1 MEVYSAQKL
10 KNTRVPHPVPN
21 LSRLGRHALT
31 YFATTG
37 ILLLL
42 LAGIL
47 LWLLIDKYNDTRKL
61 DIHHVVATFLALALG
76 HTLLITGVVAY
87 LASRKGYPD
96 HPLPDLP
103 KATTVALI
111 PAYNEEKT
119 IANVVKEA
127 KKFVD
132 LVIVVD
138 DGSRDATATV
148 AEEAGAVVVRH
159 PRNMGYGAAVKTL
172 MRAALAADAQYA
184 VLLDAD
190 GQHDPTDI
198 PKFLLKLKE
207 GADVVMGNRFKTS
220 KIPTYRK
227 IGIYTIR
234 TTLQLLG
241 IRTTDPENGY
251 RAFNRKAL
259 ETLVKELEETWM
271 GISSQTVYIAT
282 RRKLRIDEI
291 PTTVRYEG
299 ETSTESP
306 ISHGLS
312 VIWTIIWT
320 WLTEKPRRT
329 LALGIAAL
337 AASAAL
343 LTYVTLLF
351 NATRYI
357 RLTYTTLAIL
367 LEIAATVA
375 IAIAV
380 ASAVRK

>member
-1 MEVYSAQKL
+1 M
-10 KNTRVPHPVPN
+10 RVPHLVPD

-31 YFATTG
+31 YFATAG

-61 DIHHVVATFLALALG
+61 DIHQVVATFLALALG

-87 LASRKGYPD
+87 VASRKGYSDP
-96 HPLPDLP
+96 PLPDLP

-119 IANVVKEA
+119 IASVVKET

-138 DGSRDATATV
+138 DGSRDATAKV

-172 MRAALAADAQYA
+172 MRAALAADAKHA

-198 PKFLLKLKE
+198 PKFLQKLKE
-207 GADVVMGNRFKTS
+207 GADVVIGNRFKTS

-241 IRTTDPENGY
+241 IRITDPENGY

-329 LALGIAAL
+329 LAMGVAAL
-337 AASAAL
+337 ATSAAL

>member
-1 MEVYSAQKL
+1 M
-10 KNTRVPHPVPN
+10 RVPHLVPD

-31 YFATTG
+31 YFATAG

-47 LWLLIDKYNDTRKL
+47 LWLLIGKYNDTRKL
-61 DIHHVVATFLALALG
+61 DMHQVVATFLALALG

-87 LASRKGYPD
+87 VASRKGYSDP
-96 HPLPDLP
+96 PLPDLP

-119 IANVVKEA
+119 IANVVKET

-138 DGSRDATATV
+138 DGSRDATAKV

-159 PRNMGYGAAVKTL
+159 LRNMGYGAAVKTL
-172 MRAALAADAQYA
+172 MRAALAADAKYA

-198 PKFLLKLKE
+198 PKFLQKLKE
-207 GADVVMGNRFKTS
+207 GADVVIGNRFKTS

-234 TTLQLLG
+234 TILRLLG

-282 RRKLRIDEI
+282 RRKFCIDEI

-329 LALGIAAL
+329 LAMGVAAL
-337 AASAAL
+337 ATSAAL

-367 LEIAATVA
+367 IEIAATVA

>member
-1 MEVYSAQKL
+1 
-10 KNTRVPHPVPN
+10 VPN

-31 YFATTG
+31 YFATAG

-87 LASRKGYPD
+87 LASRKGYTDP
-96 HPLPDLP
+96 PLPDLP

-119 IANVVKEA
+119 ITNVVKEA

-138 DGSRDATATV
+138 DGSRDATAKV

-172 MRAALAADAQYA
+172 MRVALAADAKYA

-190 GQHDPTDI
+190 GQHDPADI
-198 PKFLLKLKE
+198 PKFLEKLKE
-207 GADVVMGNRFKTS
+207 GADVVIGNRFKTS
-220 KIPTYRK
+220 KVPTYRK
-227 IGIYTIR
+227 VGIQIIKLVLRLFGVKIG
-234 TTLQLLG
+234 
-241 IRTTDPENGY
+241 DPENGF
-251 RAFNRKAL
+251 RAFNRRAL
-259 ETLVKELEETWM
+259 EVLVKELEETWM
-271 GISSQTVYIAT
+271 GISSQTVYIAS
-282 RRKLRIDEI
+282 RRKLRIEEV
-291 PTTVRYEG
+291 PTTVRYKEA
-299 ETSTESP
+299 TSSESP
-306 ISHGLS
+306 VAHGLS
-312 VIWTIIWT
+312 VLWTIIWT
-320 WLTEKPRRT
+320 WLTEKSRRT

-337 AASAAL
+337 AASATL
-343 LTYVTLLF
+343 FTYVILLF

-357 RLTYTTLAIL
+357 RLTYTTSAIL
-367 LEIAATVA
+367 LEIIAT
-375 IAIAV
+375 ILIAV
-380 ASAVRK
+380 AVASVVKK

>member
-1 MEVYSAQKL
+1 
-10 KNTRVPHPVPN
+10 VPN

-198 PKFLLKLKE
+198 PKFLQALKS
-207 GADVVMGNRFKTS
+207 GADQTASRIQRRRLGYKA
-220 KIPTYRK
+220 
-227 IGIYTIR
+227 
-234 TTLQLLG
+234 LALLHR
-241 IRTTDPENGY
+241 ILIAKLSDPFNGY
-251 RAFNRKAL
+251 RAFSRKAL
-259 ETLVKELEETWM
+259 ETPEQDFDPSYGVETEINYQLRKTKTAE
-271 GISSQTVYIAT
+271 IS
-282 RRKLRIDEI
+282 
-291 PTTVRYEG
+291 TTVKYHEASSKANPLLQGLNLLWSIVWTALTKRPALTLTLG
-299 ETSTESP
+299 ATSLATS
-306 ISHGLS
+306 ITLF
-312 VIWTIIWT
+312 IYALTI
-320 WLTEKPRRT
+320 
-329 LALGIAAL
+329 
-337 AASAAL
+337 
-343 LTYVTLLF
+343 F

-367 LEIAATVA
+367 LEIVATLLIA
-375 IAIAV
+375 IAIT
-380 ASAVRK
+380 SATTRK

>member
-1 MEVYSAQKL
+1 
-10 KNTRVPHPVPN
+10 VPN

-61 DIHHVVATFLALALG
+61 DIPHAAATFLALALG

-87 LASRKGYPD
+87 VASRRSYSDP
-96 HPLPDLP
+96 PLPDLP
-103 KATTVALI
+103 KAATVALI

-119 IANVVKEA
+119 VANVVKEA

-138 DGSRDATATV
+138 DGSRDNTAK
-148 AEEAGAVVVRH
+148 AAREAGAVVVRH

-172 MRAALAADAQYA
+172 MRAALAAGAQYA

-198 PKFLLKLKE
+198 SKFLEKLKE
-207 GADVVMGNRFKTS
+207 GADLVIGNRFKTS
-220 KIPTYRK
+220 KTPTYRK
-227 IGIYTIR
+227 IGIYVIR
-234 TTLQLLG
+234 TALRLFG
-241 IRTTDPENGY
+241 IRITDPENGY
-251 RAFNRKAL
+251 RAFNRTAL

-271 GISSQTVYIAT
+271 GISSQTVYVAT
-282 RRKLRIDEI
+282 RRKLRIEEV
-291 PTTVRYEG
+291 PTMVRYEG

-306 ISHGLS
+306 VAHGLS
-312 VIWTIIWT
+312 VLWTIIWT
-320 WLTEKPRRT
+320 WLAEKPRRT
-329 LALGIAAL
+329 LAMGIAAMT
-337 AASAAL
+337 ASTTL

-357 RLTYTTLAIL
+357 RLTYTTLATL
-367 LEIAATVA
+367 LETAATVL
-375 IAIAV
+375 IAVAV